1 MTKGRKK
8 ITNTWLLNTK
18 NIKPGSTFGSR
29 FQSKEDRK
37 ERDFT
42 DLGRSRWQPGW
53 VRDSRMPLPWKRD
66 LSGLE
71 RSSLS
76 QRFVFVFV
84 CLCLCVCGKGLERS
98 SLSQR
103 FVFVFVCLCLWQRF
117 GAVFFVAKVNNSLT
131 SDYIFEIEWTCLI
144 WWNSN
149 NTVLNPVNFPEFLKR
164 Q

>member
-71 RSSLS
+71 RSSLW

-84 CLCLCVCGKGLERS
+84 TKVWSGLLCRKGL
-98 SLSQR
+98 
-103 FVFVFVCLCLWQRF
+103 CLCLWQRF